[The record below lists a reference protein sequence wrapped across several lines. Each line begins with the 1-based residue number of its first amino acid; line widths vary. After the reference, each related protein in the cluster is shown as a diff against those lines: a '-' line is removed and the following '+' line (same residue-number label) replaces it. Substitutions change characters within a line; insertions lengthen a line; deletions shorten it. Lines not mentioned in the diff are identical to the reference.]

1 MVDSIEKTNFYIE
14 LKSREEEKFTAK
26 IDDAYKIC
34 KEILSLVNHVFN
46 NYSLHNEIHSLNIME
61 YMSNLI
67 TDITKIE
74 SLDIVLCVYAALF
87 HDIGMVVYD
96 DEIIKI
102 KENKDPLIKYDFNVL
117 MNEFRDENKAL
128 QEAVR
133 PIHGKRVKV
142 IINRNRKEFSNLFII
157 PGTSISFM
165 DELIDICQAHNEDF
179 EWINFKINEVIEKGK
194 YCGNPKFVAI
204 LLRLADLLDIDEQR
218 APQFL
223 YQLLKPSGIS
233 DDEWRQHFILDNFD
247 KVKDNQNY
255 NCKEIHFYGKC
266 TDANIYRKFLQYID
280 NFKDELIRATSLSE
294 NFKKDIYVLKINPI
308 PKLRFDTQ
316 GFSFADFKLSLDYNA
331 VTNLL
336 MGENIYGDKKYGL
349 RELLQNSIDACKVYN
364 EVYKK
369 KPNPYETYDP
379 QIRMIVDQDKGTVSI
394 FDNGIGMSINILKNY
409 FLNVGISYYKSK
421 DYRFMGYNYKPIG
434 NYGIGFLACFM
445 LSQNVKIITKQ
456 SGENKANTIIIDRN
470 SEYVCMSSEE
480 IQFAHGTEIV
490 LNYSEFKKV
499 FKDLDEVK
507 KFILK
512 NFLLDEVSIFL
523 NHIIMNDITKLKV
536 DLRPLSAIISEKVS
550 LSEYLKDI
558 EIYADIKF
566 SKSCFFESLKT
577 LTGND
582 SYFYSDDDFML
593 HEETD
598 TGFDLYDYLEDDYIK
613 YLKVAIIN
621 SDESDEFNIAL
632 GILDG
637 DYETA
642 LSKLNPYYITIVHK
656 QSQEVSYANIESKD
670 CVIEYYMYE
679 DLCNDFNQAS
689 DASAYI
695 FKNKQYLVSAGCNLF
710 LGFEIEKKITES
722 YNWDL
727 TDEVFCKGV
736 FVSNAHLTIP
746 YILKDLK
753 INKLVINSRH
763 KDLIP
768 NVTRNDFSD
777 TIKNELSYA
786 VGKAIHTWVLNNHQ
800 LDKEQKTLLTW
811 FIKKYYSKNNRFYK
825 DN

>member
-34 KEILSLVNHVFN
+34 KEILSLVHHVFN

-266 TDANIYRKFLQYID
+266 TDANIYRKFLHYID
-280 NFKDELIRATSLSE
+280 YFKDELIRATSLSE
-294 NFKKDIYVLKINPI
+294 NFRKDIYVLKINPI

-369 KPNPYETYDP
+369 KPNPYETYVP

-394 FDNGIGMSINILKNY
+394 FDNGIGMSIDILKNY

-445 LSQNVKIITKQ
+445 LSQNVKIISKQ

-490 LNYSEFKKV
+490 LDYSEFKRV

-598 TGFDLYDYLEDDYIK
+598 IGFDLYDYLEDDYIK

-632 GILDG
+632 GILDD

-689 DASAYI
+689 DTPAYI

-710 LGFEIEKKITES
+710 LGFEIEKKLL
-722 YNWDL
+722 N
-727 TDEVFCKGV
+727 
-736 FVSNAHLTIP
+736 
-746 YILKDLK
+746 YI
-753 INKLVINSRH
+753 IGI
-763 KDLIP
+763 
-768 NVTRNDFSD
+768 
-777 TIKNELSYA
+777 
-786 VGKAIHTWVLNNHQ
+786 
-800 LDKEQKTLLTW
+800 
-811 FIKKYYSKNNRFYK
+811 
-825 DN
+825 